1 MLKIYPL
8 KMFTSYCISTK
19 ISVSL
24 YKRDGSSAATFK
36 IGGNVKDLSL
46 ENVHLKLF

>member
-1 MLKIYPL
+1 MKDLSPKML
-8 KMFTSYCISTK
+8 TSYCISTK

-24 YKRDGSSAATFK
+24 YKRDGSSAAAFK